1 MTQWSRPVT
10 IRKVFPFSAISL
22 CALVPVSQVNS
33 GMKSQWPGSMRNENV
48 LFFLDPAVNW
58 GKNPLKYGLVQ
69 EVCFGL
75 GYVLCRRIT
84 PLLPKSHVLRDENGG
99 LGAQGAV
106 CREGSPLTTQ
116 QPAGLCLPN
125 GTHGVVVGAQ
135 QTSFQSL
142 QLHGAGGFS
151 SPNLP

>member
-1 MTQWSRPVT
+1 
-10 IRKVFPFSAISL
+10 
-22 CALVPVSQVNS
+22 
-33 GMKSQWPGSMRNENV
+33 MRNENV
-48 LFFLDPAVNW
+48 LFFWTRQLIG

-99 LGAQGAV
+99 LGAQGGV

-116 QPAGLCLPN
+116 HLAGLCLPN

-151 SPNLP
+151 SPILP